1 MKIRKIQY
9 PPYEVLSEYAAR
21 YRVPRRRRDGTLKG
35 EAELA
40 DDIYGYEE
48 ALYKLNFG
56 CFYEY
61 KFGNDIIAR
70 TAPLTLYPREQIR
83 KSFRERH
90 SWGRSPVSPADSQLE
105 PPP

>member
-1 MKIRKIQY
+1 MQH

-56 CFYEY
+56 CFFEY
-61 KFGNDIIAR
+61 KLGNNIVVR
-70 TAPLTLYPREQIR
+70 TATLTLYPRAQIR
-83 KSFRERH
+83 KSFRERY
-90 SWGRSPVSPADSQLE
+90 SLGRSPVSPADSQDE